1 MTTKGVLAIS
11 GSDERLPRFAG
22 NWSLFL
28 DVDGTLLDI
37 AERPDAVAVPVPL
50 REALQRIYQRTSG
63 ALALVS
69 GRRLDDLDR
78 LFWDVRY
85 PAAGQ
90 HGLERRDA
98 SGTVTRAR
106 GAANQVAAAARDI
119 RRQASGLNGVLIE
132 HKGLTLAVHYRLAPQ
147 MQEWAATVT
156 REVVARLGSEFRVIE
171 GKMVFEIKPS
181 GRDKGVAIAEF
192 MREAPFAQRVPVF
205 VGDDVTDEDGFAV
218 VNAMNGL
225 SVKVG
230 PGSSAAQWRA
240 RGADTVRP
248 WLGDYADYLDRER
261 AA

>member
-1 MTTKGVLAIS
+1 VTANGVPAIS
-11 GSDERLPRFAG
+11 ESDERLPRFGG
-22 NWSLFL
+22 NWALFL

-50 REALQRIYQRTSG
+50 RETLQRIYERNGG

-69 GRRLDDLDR
+69 GRRLADLDR
-78 LFWDVRY
+78 LFWDNRY

-98 SGTVTRAR
+98 HGMVTRVR
-106 GAANQVAAAARDI
+106 GVANQVAAAARQV
-119 RRQASGLNGVLIE
+119 RQQAAGMDGVLIE
-132 HKGLTLAVHYRLAPQ
+132 HKGLTLAIHYRLAPQ
-147 MQEWAATVT
+147 LQDWAAAAT
-156 REVVARLGSEFRVIE
+156 RTALERLGSEFRAIE
-171 GKMVFEIKPS
+171 GKMVFEIKP
-181 GRDKGVAIAEF
+181 GGKDKAVAISEF
-192 MREAPFAQRVPVF
+192 MLEPPFAQHVPVF

-230 PGSSAAQWRA
+230 PGASAARWRA
-240 RGADTVRP
+240 RASDTVRD
-248 WLGDYADYLDRER
+248 WLGDYANYLDREH